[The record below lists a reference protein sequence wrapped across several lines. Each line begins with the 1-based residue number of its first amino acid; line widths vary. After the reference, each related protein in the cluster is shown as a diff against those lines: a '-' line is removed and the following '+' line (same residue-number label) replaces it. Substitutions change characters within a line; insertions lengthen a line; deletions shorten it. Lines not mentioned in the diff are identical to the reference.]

1 MGLIRECGLLFRGY
15 TLINSQYHEFG
26 SSVKDKDLR
35 SGLLTAII
43 DFSGAAFSTSSLEYI
58 EGKKKVIFFTRDSI
72 FSGDEKEKE
81 RILAYVI
88 ADKDKNVDKE
98 REKIIPDLKKLL
110 TRFVEQF
117 NGSNLSYVSE
127 FERFKKEIDEVFGA
141 AGTSVDQRLKGVFY

>member
-43 DFSGAAFSTSSLEYI
+43 DFSGAAFSKSALEYI
-58 EGKKKVIFFTRDSI
+58 EGKKKVIFFTRDLITSEN
-72 FSGDEKEKE
+72 EKEKE
-81 RILAYVI
+81 SILAYVI

-98 REKIIPDLKKLL
+98 RENIIPDLKKLL
-110 TRFVEQF
+110 VRFIEKY
-117 NGSNLSYVSE
+117 NGENLSYVSE
-127 FERFKKEIDEVFGA
+127 FEHFKKDIDEFFGV
-141 AGTSVDQRLKGVFY
+141 AGTSVDQRLKDIFY